1 MSLRGR
7 KVITFLPR
15 TYFDSID
22 KNMAS
27 ELAQIEFYFPKD
39 GKKAMGKREL
49 ADLIIEEM
57 KKNGSIDYS
66 GFADEKRLRD
76 GIESHLGDVA
86 SLGYE
91 TLSGEQKQ
99 QAEHA
104 IRKTIEKCNEILPIP
119 VKNYVFVFPWFPTE
133 EFRMFG
139 GSLGVAPYSC
149 VFHIFLSPR
158 TWSHEALTNT
168 VAHELNHTIFYYHHY
183 DKFNNYDLLD
193 NLIMEGLAEN
203 FREQVA
209 DLNPSP
215 WSSALTEEEAF
226 ALLASLKDKL
236 DSRDANFSQ
245 ELFFG
250 SNEYRRWSGY
260 SIGYW
265 VVKKFIRLNEGL
277 SWGEIMKKDSREI
290 LDEAIK
296 K

>member
-1 MSLRGR
+1 
-7 KVITFLPR
+7 
-15 TYFDSID
+15 
-22 KNMAS
+22 MAP

-39 GKKAMGKREL
+39 GGKIKNKQEL

-57 KKNGSIDYS
+57 KRNDSIGYS

-76 GIESHLGDVA
+76 SIENHLGDVA
-86 SLGYE
+86 HLGYE
-91 TLSGEQKQ
+91 DLPEKQKI
-99 QAEHA
+99 QAEKV
-104 IRKTIEKCNEILPIP
+104 IRKTMEKCNKILPIP
-119 VKNYVFVFPWFPTE
+119 VKNYIFVFPWSPTE

-149 VFHIFLSPR
+149 VFHIFLSPQN
-158 TWSHEALTNT
+158 WSPEALANT
-168 VAHELNHTIFYYHHY
+168 VAHELNHTIFYYYHY

-193 NLIMEGLAEN
+193 DLVMEGLAEN

-209 DLNPSP
+209 NSSLSP
-215 WSSALTEEEAF
+215 WSSALTEEESF

-236 DSRDANFSQ
+236 DSKDANFSQ

-250 SNEYRRWSGY
+250 GSKYKRWSGY

-265 VVKKFIRLNEGL
+265 AVKKFIKLNKDL
-277 SWGEIMKKDSREI
+277 SWNEIMKKDSRKI